1 MADISW
7 SENAPADG
15 DSAGLGAAE
24 FRSLK
29 TALRTAVNEEHVF
42 PTSSGPAGIHKLGSG
57 RPYVGLQSAVSS
69 SGTDGRLF
77 HASDTSQLFGVGS
90 GGTVF
95 LGGPTVIS
103 AGSYPGAVPQ
113 RHQWVMEFG
122 TGQTGSNGSV
132 TISIPNSGYSGLP
145 VVVVSDVRTPSTIVG
160 TILQVAVKTPT
171 DFRVGSFTTAGLGV
185 GLRTFDWM
193 SMGSRVL

>member
-57 RPYVGLQSAVSS
+57 RPYVGLQSAASS

-90 GGTVF
+90 GGTVL

-132 TISIPNSGYSGLP
+132 TISIPNSGYSGVP
-145 VVVVSDVRTPSTIVG
+145 FIMVTDVRTPALVQG
-160 TILQVAVKTPT
+160 TIFQVAAKNLT
-171 DFRVGSFTTAGLGV
+171 DFRVGSFNTAGAGAA
-185 GLRTFDWM
+185 LRNFDWF
-193 SMGSRVL
+193 SMGTRVL